1 MEKKT
6 KKLLILANASD
17 CRATGVSGP
26 HRVQREDEEDD
37 WSA

>member
-6 KKLLILANASD
+6 RKLILANASD

-26 HRVQREDEEDD
+26 HRVQREDKEDD